1 MKEQAYNIIK
11 IKDSRTQRQS
21 NLNKSKEARFKIS
34 PQEFEDHT
42 LGEIVSLKYVF
53 EHGSSESAGSLASGE
68 ICFYHKFVEAG
79 HKPRP
84 RNNKD
89 SIIEPEKWKKMDSR
103 ALGITR
109 TMIPSSPY
117 TLLKILR
124 TKGFEAYLVGGCV
137 RDLILNRTPKDFDVI
152 TTADLHQ
159 VKKQFHRCVIVGR
172 RFPICRVSIKGSV
185 IEVSSFKTLAQH
197 SEDKERFL
205 QSQMPKGCDKSDL
218 KLWKNSMHRDFTVNS
233 SLFFDPLNFK
243 IYDYNNAMKD
253 LLDLKLRTLVPAHLS
268 FTEDCARILRGLR
281 IAARLGLSFSKDI
294 EAAIHRQAPSLL
306 NLATSR
312 IMMEIDYML
321 SYGAAESS
329 IRLLQRFRILEILL
343 PFQAA
348 YISRQ
353 TTESGESPMMLMKLF
368 SHLDKIVSCDQ
379 PSACRLWI
387 GLLAFHQAL
396 IKEPQH
402 PYVVLTFASV
412 LYHESWEDGLEFAR
426 KSGQTIV
433 NFEPETL
440 DPSTFISVNEV
451 ARKVIDLAKKVVD
464 SIIMLVD
471 TDGLHQ
477 TMLNYPG
484 FPCSGLVFIPK
495 NSANSAA
502 ELFKVLMHIGKSYDE
517 GRSSF
522 EMNHQLLGKGD
533 TSETRFA
540 LGKII
545 LNTLGC
551 GIDEGNDNHPASLP
565 LFDLNYQQSN
575 SHSPKKQKLNPKSSI
590 SKNQNAAT
598 ELKIEDI
605 KEVVYKQH
613 VEVHDAS
620 SRLEMEDRAMEK
632 QEEVSALQS
641 PTQKS
646 NNGKKLELNTE
657 SGNSMKQNAAA
668 ERFEDHTIEKP
679 EETSMSQSPMQDLIH
694 TVETITGNEKLPS
707 QLEAQKSKVSRD
719 VDAEVQVDQSTTKNQ
734 SVNKEPKRKRLLTLS
749 SLFK

>member
-1 MKEQAYNIIK
+1 MTTSITHKHNPFLTHII
-11 IKDSRTQRQS
+11 
-21 NLNKSKEARFKIS
+21 
-34 PQEFEDHT
+34 T
-42 LGEIVSLKYVF
+42 LF
-53 EHGSSESAGSLASGE
+53 SSQ
-68 ICFYHKFVEAG
+68 CFYHKFVEVG
-79 HKPRP
+79 PKPRA

-89 SIIEPEKWKKMDSR
+89 SIVEPEKWKKMDSR
-103 ALGITR
+103 SLGITR

-137 RDLILNRTPKDFDVI
+137 RDLILNRIPKDFDVI

-159 VKKQFHRCVIVGR
+159 VKKQFHRCVIIGR
-172 RFPICRVSIKGSV
+172 RFPICKVSIKGSD
-185 IEVSSFKTLAQH
+185 IEVSSFKTLAKH

-205 QSQMPKGCDKSDL
+205 QSQMPKGFDKSDL
-218 KLWKNSMHRDFTVNS
+218 RLWKNSMHRDFTVN

-294 EAAIHRQAPSLL
+294 EAAIHKQAPSLL

-312 IMMEIDYML
+312 IMMEVDYML

-329 IRLLQRFRILEILL
+329 LRLLQRFRILEILL

-353 TTESGESPMMLMKLF
+353 TTEYGESPMMLMKLL
-368 SHLDKIVSCDQ
+368 SYLDKIVSCDQ

-396 IKEPQH
+396 IEEPQH

-412 LYHESWEDGLEFAR
+412 LYHQSWEHGLEFAR
-426 KSGQTIV
+426 KSGQRIV

-451 ARKVIDLAKKVVD
+451 ARKVDDLAKKVID
-464 SIIMLVD
+464 SCNMLVD

-477 TMLNYPG
+477 TMLKYPD

-495 NSANSAA
+495 NSAQSAA
-502 ELFKVLMHIGKSYDE
+502 QLFHVLIQKGKSCDE

-522 EMNHQLLGKGD
+522 EINHQLLGKGD

-551 GIDEGNDNHPASLP
+551 GIDEGNDNHPASLTP
-565 LFDLNYQQSN
+565 FELNYQQSK
-575 SHSPKKQKLNPKSSI
+575 SHSPKKPKLNPKSSI
-590 SKNQNAAT
+590 SNQNAAT
-598 ELKIEDI
+598 EIKIEDI
-605 KEVVYKQH
+605 EVVVSKQH
-613 VEVHDAS
+613 VEVLDAS
-620 SRLEMEDRAMEK
+620 SCLEMEDCTMEK
-632 QEEVSALQS
+632 PEEVSAPQS

-646 NNGKKLELNTE
+646 NNVKKQELNTK
-657 SGNSMKQNAAA
+657 SSNSIKQNAAA
-668 ERFEDHTIEKP
+668 ERFEVG
-679 EETSMSQSPMQDLIH
+679 M
-694 TVETITGNEKLPS
+694 
-707 QLEAQKSKVSRD
+707 
-719 VDAEVQVDQSTTKNQ
+719 
-734 SVNKEPKRKRLLTLS
+734 
-749 SLFK
+749 